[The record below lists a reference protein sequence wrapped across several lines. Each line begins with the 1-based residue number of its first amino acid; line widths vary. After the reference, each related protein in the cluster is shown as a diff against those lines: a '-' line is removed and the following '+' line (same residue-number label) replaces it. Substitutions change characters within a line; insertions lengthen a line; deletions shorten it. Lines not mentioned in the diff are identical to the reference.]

1 MESWLIL
8 VLVARSRAVGGLVLW
23 RVRSVLNRSRAVL
36 GSNLALGAVVEC
48 RLKGQRIH
56 MCK

>member
-1 MESWLIL
+1 MESWPIL
-8 VLVARSRAVGGLVLW
+8 MLVARSRAVGGLVLLGLW
-23 RVRSVLNRSRAVL
+23 SVLDRSRAVL